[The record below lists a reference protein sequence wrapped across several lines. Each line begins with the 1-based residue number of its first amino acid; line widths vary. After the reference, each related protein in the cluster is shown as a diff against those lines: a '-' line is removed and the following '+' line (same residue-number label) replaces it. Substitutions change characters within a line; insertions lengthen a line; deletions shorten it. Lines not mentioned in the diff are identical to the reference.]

1 MLPLCF
7 RRATAPADGG
17 EPFARERDRAARL
30 SSAVGLLGRRDFL
43 KTLSVLV
50 ALAMMPVTRVRRLRS
65 AGCGGY
71 LSRHEMVTLAAL
83 CDCVIPPDHDPGA
96 SALGA
101 PRYIDGLLTAFDR
114 PECVPPIFAGGPFSH
129 RNHHPE
135 DGLGAP
141 SQWRARNTLRE
152 FLPLT
157 RLQELRWRAE
167 LFGSVAVAGA
177 GVNDATL
184 GPLKGL
190 REIYREGLAKVDEVA
205 TAKAGRPFVSLSA
218 ADRER
223 VFALLDHGVFPPDPR
238 RDGGTFVDLLVQHT
252 LEGCLA
258 LPEYGGNHG
267 GSGWRMLELEGDSAP
282 LGYSVFSP
290 ARNDYVE
297 RTWHPVSTPNP
308 DELAADGATLVPRPL
323 SADGERI
330 QNSIVTLARLLP
342 Q

>member
-1 MLPLCF
+1 MK
-7 RRATAPADGG
+7 A
-17 EPFARERDRAARL
+17 L
-30 SSAVGLLGRRDFL
+30 SLV
-43 KTLSVLV
+43 V
-50 ALAMMPVTRVRRLRS
+50 ALAMMPLTRVRRRRR
-65 AGCGGY
+65 GY
-71 LSRHEMVTLAAL
+71 LSAHEMVTLAAL

-101 PRYIDGLLTAFDR
+101 PRYIDRLLSAFDR
-114 PECVPPIFAGGPFSH
+114 PDRVPHIFAGGPFSH
-129 RNHHPE
+129 RHHQAE
-135 DGLGAP
+135 DAPGAP
-141 SQWRARNTLRE
+141 SQWPPRNTLRE

-167 LFGSVAVAGA
+167 LFGSAAVPGA
-177 GVNDATL
+177 AVNDAAL

-205 TAKAGRPFVSLSA
+205 IGKAGRPFVSLSL

-223 VFALLDHGVFPPDPR
+223 VFALLDRGVFPPDPR
-238 RDGGTFVDLLVQHT
+238 RGGATFVDHLVQHT

-267 GSGWRMLELEGDSAP
+267 GSGWRMLQLEGDSAP
-282 LGYSVFSP
+282 LGYSAFSP

-297 RTWHPVSTPNP
+297 RTRHPVSTPNP

-323 SADGERI
+323 SADGERV
-330 QNSIVTLARLLP
+330 QRTIVTLVRLLP
-342 Q
+342 E